1 MSRRRSSSMCC
12 SRLMAP
18 KLRPSF
24 SVSGSTA
31 RLGIEVPWDVL
42 DTVAQAAQSSANGIG
57 VLGGRH
63 DLTGLSADGLSVL
76 LQFEFIDLIMNL
88 ALKFI
93 AGALEFSHEFAHL
106 ARNLRQSLRP
116 EQNQAQEHQ
125 KRYFRETE
133 VHLESRAGLSRHTND
148 T

>member
-93 AGALEFSHEFAHL
+93 AGALDDRVGHQALVL
-106 ARNLRQSLRP
+106 ADDRIV
-116 EQNQAQEHQ
+116 EAAADQALDGVQCIGRVGH
-125 KRYFRETE
+125 RLT
-133 VHLESRAGLSRHTND
+133 LGGLAD
-148 T
+148 QP